1 MGGRVVE
8 HGGHQVD
15 GDGEHYRG
23 VVLRCNAAQGLE
35 VPQLMKTRV
44 ISQIFCSKAQILGTV
59 NKSIKI
65 KFIGYPVLYVEYTI
79 YFFNPLPAELLGCQ

>member
-35 VPQLMKTRV
+35 VPQLMKTKV
-44 ISQIFCSKAQILGTV
+44 ISY
-59 NKSIKI
+59 
-65 KFIGYPVLYVEYTI
+65 IGD
-79 YFFNPLPAELLGCQ
+79 CKW